1 MVSGN
6 LAPVRGMNP
15 MSVGMYT
22 SVLDLISG
30 AKFAYVDIAY
40 PSRMGSMTMGE
51 GRGLNAAENISM

>member
-1 MVSGN
+1 
-6 LAPVRGMNP
+6 MNP

-22 SVLDLISG
+22 SVLGLISG